1 LDLTPLLKMP
11 EVGPEVS
18 RYCVQKQDHGIADI
32 LDRKLIEQCR
42 PAIDRGEKVTLELP
56 IRNLNRTVGT
66 MLSSQIAKKYG
77 LEGLPADTITI
88 KFNGSAGQSFGAFLS
103 RGITLV
109 LEGESNDY
117 IGKGPLGR
125 QDHRLPAEERDLH
138 AGRNHPGRQYL
149 PVRWN
154 AGRSLFLRHGRGNG
168 SRCGTV
174 ACGLSSKG
182 PATMAANT

>member
-1 LDLTPLLKMP
+1 MCIRDSWKAKGLDLTPLLKMP

-117 IGKGPLGR
+117 L
-125 QDHRLPAEERDLH
+125 
-138 AGRNHPGRQYL
+138 
-149 PVRWN
+149 
-154 AGRSLFLRHGRGNG
+154 SLIHI
-168 SRCGTV
+168 
-174 ACGLSSKG
+174 
-182 PATMAANT
+182 

>member
-1 LDLTPLLKMP
+1 LPRFWTGSSSSNA
-11 EVGPEVS
+11 E
-18 RYCVQKQDHGIADI
+18 
-32 LDRKLIEQCR
+32 

-77 LEGLPADTITI
+77 LDGLPADTITI

-117 IGKGPLGR
+117 IGKGLSGGKIIVFP
-125 QDHRLPAEERDLH
+125 PKNAIYTPEETILVGNTSLYGGTQGEAYFYGM
-138 AGRNHPGRQYL
+138 AGRA
-149 PVRWN
+149 VRGAEQRR
-154 AGRSLFLRHGRGNG
+154 AGRRRRHR
-168 SRCGTV
+168 
-174 ACGLSSKG
+174 
-182 PATMAANT
+182 